1 MTHHFSLTRHLSL
14 VTAFMD
20 QLKFIDVRT
29 PMARALLLLPVALA
43 LVCSWYALRWYM
55 GNTIVE
61 YAPSL
66 EDGALET
73 ARTGLS
79 LAPDDPLAHWTVA
92 GLEKRSLD
100 PLLLPDVVRQYEEAV
115 SLSPNDYRLWMDLG
129 MAREQA
135 GDAEGGEKALRRAV
149 ELAPSYA
156 DPRWFLGNLLLRAG
170 RQEEAFAELRL
181 AGEANPATYRSQIF
195 NLAWQVFNG
204 NAIELRR
211 AVGESAEARGALAS
225 FLAGRG
231 RIDEALNLWSSLS
244 QEEKGRQRDVGLGL
258 MSALVVAKR
267 YRAAQGLFRDLSA
280 DGGAGVEVGQFQ
292 NGGFENEMTGAGGAA
307 AANPF
312 GWQVKSV
319 PQAQIALDP
328 RHGHAGGRSLRVTF
342 NAPDAFTF
350 DNLSQLVV
358 VEPSTQYHLEC
369 YVRTEEL
376 KSAGAPIIEIV
387 DSTDG
392 SVIAN
397 SSPLPVGKNDWQ
409 PLTVDFKTASK
420 TEAVTVRTGRAP
432 CSMEGSVCPIFGT
445 IWYDDFNL
453 QRGNGS
459 AGTGRRGGVGPS
471 SDAKGEGAR

>member
-1 MTHHFSLTRHLSL
+1 
-14 VTAFMD
+14 MD

-29 PMARALLLLPVALA
+29 PLARALLLLPVMLV

-66 EDGALET
+66 EEGALET

-100 PLLLPDVVRQYEEAV
+100 PLLLPEAV

-135 GDAEGGEKALRRAV
+135 GDTEGGEKALRRAV

-170 RQEEAFAELRL
+170 RPEEAFAELRL

-204 NAIELRR
+204 DAVELRR
-211 AVGESAEARGALAS
+211 AVGESVEARGALAS
-225 FLAGRG
+225 LMAGRG
-231 RIDEALNLWSSLS
+231 RIDDALNLWSSLS
-244 QEEKGRQRDVGLGL
+244 QEEKGRQHDVGLGL
-258 MSALVVAKR
+258 MSALVAAKR

-292 NGGFENEMTGAGGAA
+292 NGGFESEMTGAGGAA

-328 RHGHAGGRSLRVTF
+328 RHRHAGARSLRVTF
-342 NAPDAFTF
+342 NAPDAFNF

-358 VEPSTQYHLEC
+358 VEPSTQYRLEC

-392 SVIAN
+392 SVIAS

-459 AGTGRRGGVGPS
+459 AGTGRRGGVGPAG
-471 SDAKGEGAR
+471 DAKDEGAR